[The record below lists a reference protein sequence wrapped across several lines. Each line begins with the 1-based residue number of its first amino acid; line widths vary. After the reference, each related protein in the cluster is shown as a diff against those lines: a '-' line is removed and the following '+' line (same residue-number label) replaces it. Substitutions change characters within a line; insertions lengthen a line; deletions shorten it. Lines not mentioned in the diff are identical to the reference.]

1 MARCKKCE
9 NSFGY
14 FELKNGVC
22 KSCFEKE
29 NPTCRNCKIDLTPIQ
44 TTDGYCSE
52 CIETKRLQEQQRQE
66 ANEKNKKEKLALTKA
81 IEEKELAIKK
91 VILTTESQTNFKI
104 EKRIN
109 IITAECVFG
118 MNIFKDFFASV
129 RDVVGGRSES
139 IQKTL
144 RESKEIVL
152 AELKKE
158 AYEIGAN
165 AVVGIDL
172 DYSEFSGGGKSMLF
186 IVASGTAVRIK
197 VIMEKLNNETLKDA
211 VQEWFDNPAS
221 SEKKYGHISNWDT
234 SEVTSMKGMFWDAEA
249 FNQDIGSWD
258 VSNVTNMENMFFNAE
273 AFNQDIS
280 SWNVSNVTSMAGMFL
295 EAKAFNQDIGSW
307 DVSNVTNIL
316 GMFQRAE
323 AFNQD
328 IGSWDVS
335 NVTDMEA
342 MFLKAKAFNQDISSW
357 NVSNVTS
364 MAGMFWNAEAFNQ
377 DIGSWNVS
385 NVTNMEKMFFNAE
398 AFNQDIGSWDVSN
411 VISCE
416 SFDKNTP
423 FWTLLKPNF
432 SFNSKQKWVYSEAE
446 KNEYL
451 SKASNVDTKNLYNLR
466 NEYFEYDDN
475 GNYQEGISKLNE
487 IIKQIPLL
495 NGKSIM
501 AYAEPHDP
509 LNGILLEEIYF
520 NRGLLYISLGSYV
533 EAKNDFL
540 RAIDLNPNRNEAV
553 FHHYLGV
560 TMMQLGDFNSCIPQF
575 DIALNLDS
583 EHHDSLYMRA
593 GAYAS
598 DQCKIKDIEKAKEDV
613 KRYLETNPDDL
624 AGLRLLKD
632 LEG

>member
-29 NPTCRNCKIDLTPIQ
+29 NPTCRSCKIDLTPIQ
-44 TTDGYCSE
+44 TTDGYCPE

-66 ANEKNKKEKLALTKA
+66 TIEKNKKEKRALIKS

-91 VILTTESQTNFKI
+91 IILTTESQTNFKI

-118 MNIFKDFFASV
+118 MNIFKDFFAGV

-144 RESKEIVL
+144 KESKEIVL

-211 VQEWFDNPAS
+211 VQEWLDNPAS

-234 SEVTSMKGMFWDAEA
+234 SEVTSMEELFSDAETFNEPLSNWDVSNVTNMLSMFNCAEA
-249 FNQDIGSWD
+249 FNQNIGSWD
-258 VSNVTNMENMFFNAE
+258 VSNVTNMK
-273 AFNQDIS
+273 S
-280 SWNVSNVTSMAGMFL
+280 MFL
-295 EAKAFNQDIGSW
+295 NAKAFNQGISSW
-307 DVSNVTNIL
+307 DVSNVTN
-316 GMFQRAE
+316 
-323 AFNQD
+323 
-328 IGSWDVS
+328 
-335 NVTDMEA
+335 ME
-342 MFLKAKAFNQDISSW
+342 S
-357 NVSNVTS
+357 
-364 MAGMFWNAEAFNQ
+364 
-377 DIGSWNVS
+377 
-385 NVTNMEKMFFNAE
+385 MFFLAE

>member
-144 RESKEIVL
+144 KESKEIVL

-211 VQEWFDNPAS
+211 VQEWLDNPAS

-234 SEVTSMKGMFWDAEA
+234 SEVTSMEELFSDAETFNEPLSNWDVSNVTNMLSMFNCAEA
-249 FNQDIGSWD
+249 FNQNIGSWD
-258 VSNVTNMENMFFNAE
+258 VSNVTNMDA
-273 AFNQDIS
+273 
-280 SWNVSNVTSMAGMFL
+280 MFL
-295 EAKAFNQDIGSW
+295 NAKAFNQGISSW
-307 DVSNVTNIL
+307 DVSNVTNMES
-316 GMFQRAE
+316 MF
-323 AFNQD
+323 F
-328 IGSWDVS
+328 G
-335 NVTDMEA
+335 
-342 MFLKAKAFNQDISSW
+342 AKAFNQDISSW
-357 NVSNVTS
+357 DVSDVTNMGSMFFGAKAFNQDISSWDVSNVTNMES
-364 MAGMFWNAEAFNQ
+364 MFFLAEAFNQ
-377 DIGSWNVS
+377 DIS
-385 NVTNMEKMFFNAE
+385 
-398 AFNQDIGSWDVSN
+398 SWDVSN